1 MRYLDIFEDNDF
13 DEAQMASWVK
23 QAAKLPGWMS

>member
-1 MRYLDIFEDNDF
+1 VGYLDIYENDEL

-23 QAAKLPGWMS
+23 QAAALPGWLS